1 MAQINDLIIE
11 KLKMYSKDIQTIAIK
26 AIELSENQ
34 PEITVRDRVEA
45 EIRRI
50 VKTGGPK

>member
-1 MAQINDLIIE
+1 MAEINDLIIE
-11 KLKMYSKDIQTIAIK
+11 KLKAYPKDIQSIAIK

-34 PEITVRDRVEA
+34 PEVTVRDRVEA

-50 VKTGGPK
+50 VKAGGSK